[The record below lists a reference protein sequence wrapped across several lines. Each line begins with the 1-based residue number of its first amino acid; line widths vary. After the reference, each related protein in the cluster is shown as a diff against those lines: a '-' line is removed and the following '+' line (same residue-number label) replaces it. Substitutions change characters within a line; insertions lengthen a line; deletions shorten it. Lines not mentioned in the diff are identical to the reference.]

1 MANVETMKEPPANQD
16 RLLMLLY
23 EKEEHVFLLIQG
35 PGGSNRE
42 GFPSDMMSTYCPI
55 GARLPS

>member
-16 RLLMLLY
+16 CLLMLLY

-35 PGGSNRE
+35 PGNLIAKD
-42 GFPSDMMSTYCPI
+42 FLVT
-55 GARLPS
+55 